1 MVNKEYDYIR
11 GNAALNPKRKY
22 DEIDRKIQKENQERE
37 RRERLRREKAQ
48 KKQAVKNILNVA
60 LVALVLGVLTIARN
74 GKVYGLQNDLSKV
87 RKEIS
92 IATEEGN
99 ALKASILGKA
109 SIDEVRN
116 VASDSGMKLPGKND
130 TITVDITTD
139 YFANIRK

>member
-48 KKQAVKNILNVA
+48 KKQVVKNILNVA
-60 LVALVLGVLTIARN
+60 SVALVLGVLTIARN

-92 IATEEGN
+92 VATEEGM
-99 ALKASILGKA
+99 L
-109 SIDEVRN
+109 
-116 VASDSGMKLPGKND
+116 
-130 TITVDITTD
+130 
-139 YFANIRK
+139 